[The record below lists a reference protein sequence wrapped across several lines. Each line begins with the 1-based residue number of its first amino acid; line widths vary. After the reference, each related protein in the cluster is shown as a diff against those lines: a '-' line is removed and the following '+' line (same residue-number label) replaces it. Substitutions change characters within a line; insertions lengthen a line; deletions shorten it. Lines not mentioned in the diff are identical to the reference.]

1 MLRTILLLLLL
12 HALLLQVTAEP
23 AASTAAAAKPKK
35 EKRKKAP
42 KEEVDIFADAYEDEE
57 EEELFPPPS
66 WDEQQMMYEGFVKQD
81 SDGDGEI
88 NREDFIEFLAMSLV
102 EELYSH
108 KGIKSEINSGTVTES
123 FVRHMQR
130 HWRSIAKKKRLWPL
144 FFTNLDANKNGHIAW
159 EEFDPFIKA
168 VHRYPHL
175 YKPWKKALKHTRDWV
190 TKRDARHE
198 SDMDDLEKMMK
209 GEL

>member
-1 MLRTILLLLLL
+1 MLRTLVVLLLL

-42 KEEVDIFADAYEDEE
+42 KEEVDIFADDYEDEE
-57 EEELFPPPS
+57 EE
-66 WDEQQMMYEGFVKQD
+66 
-81 SDGDGEI
+81 
-88 NREDFIEFLAMSLV
+88 A
-102 EELYSH
+102 
-108 KGIKSEINSGTVTES
+108 
-123 FVRHMQR
+123 
-130 HWRSIAKKKRLWPL
+130 IAKKKRLGPL
-144 FFTNLDANKNGHIAW
+144 FFTNLDTNKNGHIAW

>member
-1 MLRTILLLLLL
+1 MLRTLVVLLLL

-42 KEEVDIFADAYEDEE
+42 KEEVDIFADDYEDEE

-108 KGIKSEINSGTVTES
+108 KGIKSEINSGTRASRRMPCTGAREEEAA
-123 FVRHMQR
+123 R
-130 HWRSIAKKKRLWPL
+130 AA
-144 FFTNLDANKNGHIAW
+144 FFTNLDTNKNGHIAW
-159 EEFDPFIKA
+159 ANLLHQGRPPLPA
-168 VHRYPHL
+168 SP
-175 YKPWKKALKHTRDWV
+175 PWKKALKHTRDWV
-190 TKRDARHE
+190 TKRDARHGA
-198 SDMDDLEKMMK
+198 LMK
-209 GEL
+209 GERGCCPAGG